1 MRIAY
6 FDCIAGIAGDMAL
19 GALVDAGA
27 DLEDIAARLARLP
40 LEPFE
45 IETEDVETHGLH
57 AVRAESNACCS

>member
-1 MRIAY
+1 MLETDLMRLAY

-45 IETEDVETHGLH
+45 IG
-57 AVRAESNACCS
+57 RAHV